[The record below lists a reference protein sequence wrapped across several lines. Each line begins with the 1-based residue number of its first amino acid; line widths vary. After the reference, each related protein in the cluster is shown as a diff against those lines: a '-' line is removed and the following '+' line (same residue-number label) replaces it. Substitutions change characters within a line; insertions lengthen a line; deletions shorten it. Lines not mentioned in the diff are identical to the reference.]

1 MANLNKLTILIL
13 HQNSSLMM
21 TKPESRKNLSYI
33 LLIINVL
40 VVVLVSSNLRS
51 PIISVAP
58 VLSDV
63 REALGLDNF
72 QVSMLTSIPLFMFAT
87 CSVLVSR
94 FSHKFSIS
102 RFLMYSLII
111 LSFGLFLRI
120 TGSLW
125 TLFLGSIFIGL
136 GICIGN
142 VVTPGYVKNNF
153 PKQIGLM
160 TGIFAVSMNLT
171 AALASGFSVRIGEW
185 TGFGWRGSLGIW
197 LVIAILGL
205 IVLSLEIIFN
215 KKNADQT
222 KTALSVSDFNMFK
235 STQAWSISIFMG
247 LQSLF
252 YYCLMTWLPSL
263 LTDYN
268 MHAESTGWVLF
279 VIQITMIPVAFCCP
293 IIASKMKDQR
303 ILIVFICTLMFG
315 STMMFVWL
323 QSQWIYLNAV
333 IIGISNGLSFSLSIL
348 FFSTRTKNSANA
360 IKISGMAQSIGYLI
374 AAFGPPVFGKLHD
387 WDISW
392 KSSFYFLSCAVI
404 LMFYFGMKAARNKN
418 VED

>member
-1 MANLNKLTILIL
+1 
-13 HQNSSLMM
+13 M
-21 TKPESRKNLSYI
+21 TKNETRKNASYV
-33 LLIINVL
+33 LMLINVL
-40 VVVLVSSNLRS
+40 VVILVSSNLRS
-51 PIISVAP
+51 PIISVSP
-58 VLSDV
+58 VLTDI
-63 REALGLDNF
+63 RNALKLDSF
-72 QVSMLTSIPLFMFAT
+72 QVSLLTSIPLFMFAT

-94 FSHKFSIS
+94 FSHQFSIS

-125 TLFLGSIFIGL
+125 MLFAGSLFIGL

-142 VVTPGYVKNNF
+142 VVTPGYIKNNF

-171 AALASGFSVRIGEW
+171 AALASGFSVKIGEW

-197 LVIAILGL
+197 IVIAALGL
-205 IVLSLEIIFN
+205 FVLILELIFN
-215 KKNADQT
+215 KRNPDQA
-222 KTALSVSDFNMFK
+222 KAAVSRSNFNMFK
-235 STQAWSISIFMG
+235 SAQAWNISIFMG

-252 YYCLMTWLPSL
+252 YYCIMAWLPSF
-263 LTDYN
+263 LTDYQ
-268 MHAESTGWVLF
+268 MQGESTGWVLF
-279 VIQITMIPVAFCCP
+279 VIQITMIPVTFCAP
-293 IIASKMKDQR
+293 IIAGKMKNQR
-303 ILIVFICTLMFG
+303 ILIVFICTLMFV
-315 STMMFVWL
+315 STMMFAWL
-323 QSQWIYLNAV
+323 QSQWIYANAM

-348 FFSTRTKNSANA
+348 FFSTKTKNSANA
-360 IKISGMAQSIGYLI
+360 VKISGMAQSVGYLI

-392 KSSFYFLSCAVI
+392 KSSFYFLSFAV
-404 LMFYFGMKAARNKN
+404 LVMFYFGMKAARNQY

>member
-1 MANLNKLTILIL
+1 MLIL
-13 HQNSSLMM
+13 CKSFTMM
-21 TKPESRKNLSYI
+21 KNEVRKNVSYGLMI
-33 LLIINVL
+33 LNVL
-40 VVVLVSSNLRS
+40 VVILISSNLRS
-51 PIISVAP
+51 PIVAVSP
-58 VLSDV
+58 VLGDV
-63 REALGLDNF
+63 RDALKLDNF
-72 QVSMLTSIPLFMFAT
+72 QVSLLTSIPLFMFAV

-94 FSHKFSIS
+94 FSNKFGIS
-102 RFLMYSLII
+102 KLLMYSLII

-120 TGSLW
+120 SGSLW
-125 TLFLGSIFIGL
+125 LLFAGSVFIGL

-197 LVIAILGL
+197 LVIAALGFVVLILEML
-205 IVLSLEIIFN
+205 FN
-215 KKNADQT
+215 RKNSEQP
-222 KTALSVSDFNMFK
+222 KTALGTSDFNMFK
-235 STQAWSISIFMG
+235 SSQAWNISIFMG

-252 YYCLMTWLPSL
+252 YYCMVTWLPSF

-268 MHAESTGWVLF
+268 MSGESSGWVLF
-279 VIQITMIPVAFCCP
+279 VIQVTMIPVTFCCP
-293 IIASKMKDQR
+293 IIANKMKDQR
-303 ILIVFICTLMFG
+303 IMILFICTLMFG
-315 STMMFVWL
+315 STMMFVFL
-323 QSQWIYLNAV
+323 KSQWIYVNAV
-333 IIGISNGLSFSLSIL
+333 IIGLSNGLSFSLSIL
-348 FFSTRTKNSANA
+348 FFSTRTQSSINA
-360 IKISGMAQSIGYLI
+360 VKISGMAQSVGYLI

-392 KSSFYFLSCAVI
+392 NTSFYFLSVAVLI
-404 LMFYFGMKAARNKN
+404 MLYFGLRAARNKY

>member
-1 MANLNKLTILIL
+1 MKNEIKKNASYVLMIINILVVILI
-13 HQNSSLMM
+13 
-21 TKPESRKNLSYI
+21 
-33 LLIINVL
+33 
-40 VVVLVSSNLRS
+40 SSNLRS
-51 PIISVAP
+51 PIVAVAP
-58 VLSDV
+58 VLGEV
-63 REALGLDNF
+63 REALNLDNF
-72 QVSMLTSIPLFMFAT
+72 QVSLLTSIPLFMFAA

-94 FSHKFSIS
+94 FSNTFGIS
-102 RFLMYSLII
+102 KLLMYSVII

-120 TGSLW
+120 SGSLW
-125 TLFLGSIFIGL
+125 LLFLGSLFIGL

-171 AALASGFSVRIGEW
+171 AALASGFSVKIGEW

-197 LVIAILGL
+197 LVIAALGL
-205 IVLSLEIIFN
+205 LVLILELIFN
-215 KKNADQT
+215 KKNTDQP
-222 KTALSVSDFNMFK
+222 KTALSPSDFNMFK
-235 STQAWSISIFMG
+235 SSQAWNISIFMG

-252 YYCLMTWLPSL
+252 YYCMVAWLPSFL
-263 LTDYN
+263 GDYH
-268 MHAESTGWVLF
+268 MQGESSGWVLF
-279 VIQITMIPVAFCCP
+279 VIQITMIPVTFCCP

-303 ILIVFICTLMFG
+303 IMILFICALMFG
-315 STMMFVWL
+315 STMMFVFL
-323 QSQWIYLNAV
+323 KSQWIYVNAV

-348 FFSTRTKNSANA
+348 FFSTRTKSSINA
-360 IKISGMAQSIGYLI
+360 VKISGMAQSVGYLI

-392 KSSFYFLSCAVI
+392 NSSFYFLSAAVL
-404 LMFYFGMKAARNKN
+404 LMFFFGMRAARNRY

>member
-1 MANLNKLTILIL
+1 MMKNEIRKDA
-13 HQNSSLMM
+13 SYVVLM
-21 TKPESRKNLSYI
+21 
-33 LLIINVL
+33 INVL
-40 VVVLVSSNLRS
+40 VVILISSNLRS
-51 PIISVAP
+51 PIVAVAP
-58 VLSDV
+58 VLGDV
-63 REALGLDNF
+63 RDTLKLDNF
-72 QVSMLTSIPLFMFAT
+72 QVSLLTSIPLFMFAV

-94 FSHKFSIS
+94 FSNKFGIS
-102 RFLMYSLII
+102 KLLMYSLII

-125 TLFLGSIFIGL
+125 ALFLGSILIGL

-171 AALASGFSVRIGEW
+171 AALASGFSVKIGEW

-197 LVIAILGL
+197 LIIAGLGFL
-205 IVLSLEIIFN
+205 VLLLELIFN
-215 KKNADQT
+215 KKNPGQP
-222 KTALSVSDFNMFK
+222 KTVLSTSDFNMFT
-235 STQAWSISIFMG
+235 SSQAWNISIFMG

-252 YYCLMTWLPSL
+252 YYCMVAWLPSF

-268 MHAESTGWVLF
+268 MQGESAGWVLF
-279 VIQITMIPVAFCCP
+279 VIQITMIPVTFCCP

-303 ILIVFICTLMFG
+303 IMILFICALMFG
-315 STMMFVWL
+315 STMMFAGFK
-323 QSQWIYLNAV
+323 SQWIYVNAV

-348 FFSTRTKNSANA
+348 FFSTRTKSSINA
-360 IKISGMAQSIGYLI
+360 VKISGMAQSVGYLI
-374 AAFGPPVFGKLHD
+374 AAFGPPIFGKLHD
-387 WDISW
+387 WDTSW
-392 KSSFYFLSCAVI
+392 NTSFYFLSAAVL
-404 LMFYFGMKAARNKN
+404 LMLYFGMRAARNKY

>member
-1 MANLNKLTILIL
+1 M
-13 HQNSSLMM
+13 
-21 TKPESRKNLSYI
+21 KNETRRNASYV

-40 VVVLVSSNLRS
+40 VVILVSSNLRS

-58 VLSDV
+58 VLSDI
-63 REALGLDNF
+63 RDAMKLDSF
-72 QVSMLTSIPLFMFAT
+72 QVSLLTSIPLFMFAT

-94 FSHKFSIS
+94 FSHQFSIS

-120 TGSLW
+120 TGSVW
-125 TLFLGSIFIGL
+125 MLFLGSVFIGL

-142 VVTPGYVKNNF
+142 VVTPGYIKNNF

-160 TGIFAVSMNLT
+160 TGIFAVAMNLT

-197 LVIAILGL
+197 LVIAGLGL
-205 IVLSLEIIFN
+205 FVLVLELIFN
-215 KKNADQT
+215 KKNANQA
-222 KTALSVSDFNMFK
+222 KVSLSRSDFNMFK
-235 STQAWSISIFMG
+235 SAQAWNISIFMG

-252 YYCLMTWLPSL
+252 YYCMVAWLPSF
-263 LTDYN
+263 LTDY
-268 MHAESTGWVLF
+268 HVQGDSTGWILF
-279 VIQITMIPVAFCCP
+279 VIQITMIPVTFGSP
-293 IIASKMKDQR
+293 IIANKMKDQR
-303 ILIVFICTLMFG
+303 ILIVLICVLMLI
-315 STMMFVWL
+315 STFMFAWL
-323 QSQWIYLNAV
+323 QSQWIYVNAV

-348 FFSTRTKNSANA
+348 FFSTRTKSSANA
-360 IKISGMAQSIGYLI
+360 VKISGMAQSVGYLI

-387 WDISW
+387 WDVSW
-392 KSSFYFLSCAVI
+392 KSSFYFLSLAVV
-404 LMFYFGMKAARNKN
+404 LMFYFGMKAARHKY

>member
-1 MANLNKLTILIL
+1 MKNET
-13 HQNSSLMM
+13 
-21 TKPESRKNLSYI
+21 RKNASYA

-40 VVVLVSSNLRS
+40 VVILVSSNLRS

-58 VLSDV
+58 VLSDI
-63 REALGLDNF
+63 RNAMKLDNF
-72 QVSMLTSIPLFMFAT
+72 QVSLLTSIPLFMFAT

-94 FSHKFSIS
+94 FSHQFSIS

-120 TGSLW
+120 TGSVW
-125 TLFLGSIFIGL
+125 MLFLGSVFIGL

-160 TGIFAVSMNLT
+160 TGIFAVAMNLT
-171 AALASGFSVRIGEW
+171 AALASGFSVKIGEW

-197 LVIAILGL
+197 LVIAGLGL
-205 IVLSLEIIFN
+205 FVLILELIFN
-215 KKNADQT
+215 KKNPDQT
-222 KTALSVSDFNMFK
+222 KVALSSSDFNMFK
-235 STQAWSISIFMG
+235 SVQAWNISIFMG

-252 YYCLMTWLPSL
+252 YYCMVAWLPSFL
-263 LTDYN
+263 SDYH
-268 MHAESTGWVLF
+268 MQGDSTGWVLF
-279 VIQITMIPVAFCCP
+279 VIQITMIPVTFCSP
-293 IIASKMKDQR
+293 IIANKMKDQR
-303 ILIVFICTLMFG
+303 ILIVLICVLMLI
-315 STMMFVWL
+315 STMMFAWL
-323 QSQWIYLNAV
+323 QSQWIYVNAV

-348 FFSTRTKNSANA
+348 FFSTRTKSSANA
-360 IKISGMAQSIGYLI
+360 VKISGMAQSVGYLI

-387 WDISW
+387 WDVSW
-392 KSSFYFLSCAVI
+392 KSSFYFLSFAVV
-404 LMFYFGMKAARNKN
+404 LMFYFGMKAARRKY

>member
-1 MANLNKLTILIL
+1 MKNQT
-13 HQNSSLMM
+13 
-21 TKPESRKNLSYI
+21 RKNASYV
-33 LLIINVL
+33 LMLINVL
-40 VVVLVSSNLRS
+40 VVILVSSNLRS
-51 PIISVAP
+51 PIIAVSP
-58 VLSDV
+58 VLGDI
-63 REALGLDNF
+63 REALNLSSF

-94 FSHKFSIS
+94 FSHQFSIS

-125 TLFLGSIFIGL
+125 MLFAGSVFIGL

-142 VVTPGYVKNNF
+142 VVTPGYIKNNF

-197 LVIAILGL
+197 LVIAGLGL
-205 IVLSLEIIFN
+205 FVLVLELLFN
-215 KKNADQT
+215 KKNKNQS
-222 KTALSVSDFNMFK
+222 KTALTVSDFNMFK
-235 STQAWSISIFMG
+235 SAQAWNISLFMG

-252 YYCLMTWLPSL
+252 YYCMMAWLPSF
-263 LTDYN
+263 LTDSD
-268 MHAESTGWVLF
+268 MQVESAGWVLF
-279 VIQITMIPVAFCCP
+279 AIQITMIPIAFCAP

-303 ILIVFICTLMFG
+303 ILIIFICTLMFG
-315 STMMFVWL
+315 STMMFIGL
-323 QSQWIYLNAV
+323 KIQWIYVNAV

-360 IKISGMAQSIGYLI
+360 VKISGMAQSVGYLI

-392 KSSFYFLSCAVI
+392 KSSFGFLSVAVI
-404 LMFYFGMKAARNKN
+404 LMFYFGMKAARNKC

>member
-1 MANLNKLTILIL
+1 
-13 HQNSSLMM
+13 MM
-21 TKPESRKNLSYI
+21 KSESRKNASYV
-33 LLIINVL
+33 LMVVNVL
-40 VVVLVSSNLRS
+40 VVILVSSNLRS
-51 PIISVAP
+51 PIISVSP
-58 VLSDV
+58 VLGDIRNS
-63 REALGLDNF
+63 LNLDSL
-72 QVSMLTSIPLFMFAT
+72 QVSLLTSIPLFMFAT

-125 TLFLGSIFIGL
+125 MLFAGSVFIGL

-142 VVTPGYVKNNF
+142 VVTPGYIKNNF

-197 LVIAILGL
+197 LIIAGLGL
-205 IVLSLEIIFN
+205 FVLILELIFN
-215 KKNADQT
+215 KKNRGQA
-222 KTALSVSDFNMFK
+222 KAALSVSDFNMFK
-235 STQAWSISIFMG
+235 SAQAWNISVFMG

-252 YYCLMTWLPSL
+252 YYCMMAWLPSF
-263 LTDYN
+263 LTDCK
-268 MHAESTGWVLF
+268 MEGDSTGWILF
-279 VIQITMIPVAFCCP
+279 LIQITMIPITFCAP
-293 IIASKMKDQR
+293 IIAGKMKDQR
-303 ILIVFICTLMFG
+303 ILIVLICSLMFG
-315 STMMFVWL
+315 STMMFIWL
-323 QSQWIYLNAV
+323 QSQWIYANAV

-348 FFSTRTKNSANA
+348 FFSMRTKNSANA
-360 IKISGMAQSIGYLI
+360 VKISGMAQSVGYLI

-387 WDISW
+387 WDFSW
-392 KSSFYFLSCAVI
+392 KSSFYFLSFAVI
-404 LMFYFGMKAARNKN
+404 LMFYFGMKAARNKC

>member
-1 MANLNKLTILIL
+1 
-13 HQNSSLMM
+13 MM
-21 TKPESRKNLSYI
+21 KNEVRKNASYVLMI
-33 LLIINVL
+33 LNVL
-40 VVVLVSSNLRS
+40 VVILISSNLRS
-51 PIISVAP
+51 PIVAVSP
-58 VLSDV
+58 VLGDV
-63 REALGLDNF
+63 RDALKLDNF
-72 QVSMLTSIPLFMFAT
+72 QVSLLTSIPLFMFAV

-94 FSHKFSIS
+94 FSNKLGIS
-102 RFLMYSLII
+102 KLLMYSLII

-120 TGSLW
+120 SGSLW
-125 TLFLGSIFIGL
+125 LLFIGSVFIGL

-197 LVIAILGL
+197 LVIAALGFLVLIL
-205 IVLSLEIIFN
+205 EMIFN
-215 KKNADQT
+215 KKNPNQP
-222 KTALSVSDFNMFK
+222 KTALGTSDFNMFK
-235 STQAWSISIFMG
+235 SSQAWNISIFMG

-252 YYCLMTWLPSL
+252 YYCMVAWLPSF

-268 MHAESTGWVLF
+268 MPGESSGWVLF
-279 VIQITMIPVAFCCP
+279 VIQITMIPITFCCP
-293 IIASKMKDQR
+293 IIASKMKNQR
-303 ILIVFICTLMFG
+303 IMILFICALMFA
-315 STMMFVWL
+315 STMMFVFL
-323 QSQWIYLNAV
+323 KSQWIYVNAV

-348 FFSTRTKNSANA
+348 FFSTRTKSSINA
-360 IKISGMAQSIGYLI
+360 VKISGMAQSVGYLI

-392 KSSFYFLSCAVI
+392 NTSFYFLSAAVLI
-404 LMFYFGMKAARNKN
+404 MLFFGLKAARNKY

>member
-1 MANLNKLTILIL
+1 MKNEIKKNASYVLMIINILVVILI
-13 HQNSSLMM
+13 
-21 TKPESRKNLSYI
+21 
-33 LLIINVL
+33 
-40 VVVLVSSNLRS
+40 SSNLRS
-51 PIISVAP
+51 PIVAVAP
-58 VLSDV
+58 VLGEV
-63 REALGLDNF
+63 REALNLDNF
-72 QVSMLTSIPLFMFAT
+72 QVSLLTSIPLFMFAA

-94 FSHKFSIS
+94 FSNTFGIS
-102 RFLMYSLII
+102 KLLMYSVII

-120 TGSLW
+120 SGSLW
-125 TLFLGSIFIGL
+125 LLFLGSLFIGL

-171 AALASGFSVRIGEW
+171 AALASGFSVKIGEW

-197 LVIAILGL
+197 LVIAALGL
-205 IVLSLEIIFN
+205 LVLILELIFN
-215 KKNADQT
+215 KKNVDQP
-222 KTALSVSDFNMFK
+222 KTALSTSDFNMFK
-235 STQAWSISIFMG
+235 SSQAWNISIFMG

-252 YYCLMTWLPSL
+252 YYCVVAWLPSFL
-263 LTDYN
+263 GDYH
-268 MHAESTGWVLF
+268 MQGESSGWVLF
-279 VIQITMIPVAFCCP
+279 VIQITMIPVTFCCP

-303 ILIVFICTLMFG
+303 IMILFICALMFG
-315 STMMFVWL
+315 STMMFVFL
-323 QSQWIYLNAV
+323 KSQWIYVNAV

-348 FFSTRTKNSANA
+348 FFSTRTKSSINA
-360 IKISGMAQSIGYLI
+360 VKISGMAQSVGYLI

-392 KSSFYFLSCAVI
+392 NSSFYFLSAAVL
-404 LMFYFGMKAARNKN
+404 LMFFFGMRAARNRY

>member
-1 MANLNKLTILIL
+1 
-13 HQNSSLMM
+13 MM
-21 TKPESRKNLSYI
+21 KNETRKSASYI
-33 LLIINVL
+33 LMLINVL
-40 VVVLVSSNLRS
+40 VVILVSSNLRS
-51 PIISVAP
+51 PIISVSP
-58 VLSDV
+58 VLSDI
-63 REALGLDNF
+63 RNALKLDSF
-72 QVSMLTSIPLFMFAT
+72 QVSLLTSIPLFMFAT

-125 TLFLGSIFIGL
+125 MLFAGSVFIGL

-142 VVTPGYVKNNF
+142 VVTPGYIKNNF

-197 LVIAILGL
+197 LVIAALGL
-205 IVLSLEIIFN
+205 LVLILELIFN
-215 KKNADQT
+215 KKNPGQSKA
-222 KTALSVSDFNMFK
+222 ALKISDFNMFK
-235 STQAWSISIFMG
+235 SSQAWNISIFMG

-252 YYCLMTWLPSL
+252 YYCMMAWLPSF

-268 MHAESTGWVLF
+268 MQGESTGWVLF
-279 VIQITMIPVAFCCP
+279 VIQITMIPVTFCAP
-293 IIASKMKDQR
+293 IIAGKMKDQR
-303 ILIVFICTLMFG
+303 ILIVLICVLMFG

-323 QSQWIYLNAV
+323 QSQWIYANAI
-333 IIGISNGLSFSLSIL
+333 IIGLSNGLSFSLSIL

-360 IKISGMAQSIGYLI
+360 VKISGMAQSVGYLI

-387 WDISW
+387 WDTSW
-392 KSSFYFLSCAVI
+392 KSSFYFLSFAVI
-404 LMFYFGMKAARNKN
+404 LMFYFGMKAARNRC

>member
-1 MANLNKLTILIL
+1 MKNEIKKNASYVLMIINILVVILI
-13 HQNSSLMM
+13 
-21 TKPESRKNLSYI
+21 
-33 LLIINVL
+33 
-40 VVVLVSSNLRS
+40 SSNLRS
-51 PIISVAP
+51 PIVAVAP
-58 VLSDV
+58 VLGEV
-63 REALGLDNF
+63 REALNLDNF
-72 QVSMLTSIPLFMFAT
+72 QVSLLTSIPLFMFAA

-94 FSHKFSIS
+94 FSNTFGIS
-102 RFLMYSLII
+102 KLLMYSVII

-120 TGSLW
+120 SGSLW
-125 TLFLGSIFIGL
+125 LLFLGSLFIGL

-171 AALASGFSVRIGEW
+171 AALASGFSVKIGEW

-197 LVIAILGL
+197 LVIAALGL
-205 IVLSLEIIFN
+205 LVLILELIFN
-215 KKNADQT
+215 KKNVDQP
-222 KTALSVSDFNMFK
+222 KTALSTSDFNMFK
-235 STQAWSISIFMG
+235 SSQAWNISIFMG

-252 YYCLMTWLPSL
+252 YYCMVAWLPSFL
-263 LTDYN
+263 GDYH
-268 MHAESTGWVLF
+268 MQGESSGWVLF
-279 VIQITMIPVAFCCP
+279 VIQITMIPVTFCCP

-303 ILIVFICTLMFG
+303 IMILFICALMFG
-315 STMMFVWL
+315 STMMFVFL
-323 QSQWIYLNAV
+323 KSQWIYVNAV

-348 FFSTRTKNSANA
+348 FFSTRTKSSINA
-360 IKISGMAQSIGYLI
+360 VKISGMAQSVGYLI

-392 KSSFYFLSCAVI
+392 NSSFYFLSAAVL
-404 LMFYFGMKAARNKN
+404 LMFFFGMRAARNRY

>member
-1 MANLNKLTILIL
+1 MKNET
-13 HQNSSLMM
+13 
-21 TKPESRKNLSYI
+21 RKNASYV
-33 LLIINVL
+33 LLLINVL
-40 VVVLVSSNLRS
+40 VVILVSSNLRS
-51 PIISVAP
+51 PIISVSP
-58 VLSDV
+58 VLGDIKES
-63 REALGLDNF
+63 LKLDSF
-72 QVSMLTSIPLFMFAT
+72 QVSLLTSIPLFMFAT

-125 TLFLGSIFIGL
+125 MLFAGSVFIGL

-142 VVTPGYVKNNF
+142 VVTPGYIKNNF

-197 LVIAILGL
+197 LVIAGLGL
-205 IVLSLEIIFN
+205 FVLVLELLFN
-215 KKNADQT
+215 KKNSAQS
-222 KTALSVSDFNMFK
+222 KTALTVSDFNMFK
-235 STQAWSISIFMG
+235 SAQAWNISLFMG

-252 YYCLMTWLPSL
+252 YYCMMAWLPSFL
-263 LTDYN
+263 KDCN
-268 MHAESTGWVLF
+268 MQGESTGWVLF
-279 VIQITMIPVAFCCP
+279 VIQITMIPIAFCAP
-293 IIASKMKDQR
+293 IIAGKMKDQR
-303 ILIVFICTLMFG
+303 ILIALICTLMFG
-315 STMMFVWL
+315 STIMFAWL
-323 QSQWIYLNAV
+323 HSQWIYVNAV

-360 IKISGMAQSIGYLI
+360 VKISGMAQSVGYLI

-392 KSSFYFLSCAVI
+392 KSSFYFLSFAVI
-404 LMFYFGMKAARNKN
+404 LMFYFGMKAARNKC

>member
-1 MANLNKLTILIL
+1 MMKNESTKNA
-13 HQNSSLMM
+13 SYVLM
-21 TKPESRKNLSYI
+21 
-33 LLIINVL
+33 IINVL
-40 VVVLVSSNLRS
+40 VVILVSSNLRS
-51 PIISVAP
+51 PIISVSP
-58 VLSDV
+58 VLGDIRKSL
-63 REALGLDNF
+63 ELDSF
-72 QVSMLTSIPLFMFAT
+72 QVSLLTSIPLFMFAT

-125 TLFLGSIFIGL
+125 MLFAGSVFIGL

-142 VVTPGYVKNNF
+142 VVTPGYIKNNF

-171 AALASGFSVRIGEW
+171 AALASGFSVKIGEW

-197 LVIAILGL
+197 LVIAGLGL
-205 IVLSLEIIFN
+205 FVLILELIFN
-215 KKNADQT
+215 KKNLNKT
-222 KTALSVSDFNMFK
+222 KAALSVSDFNMFK
-235 STQAWSISIFMG
+235 SAQAWNISVFMG

-252 YYCLMTWLPSL
+252 YYCMMAWLPSF
-263 LTDYN
+263 LTDCQ
-268 MHAESTGWVLF
+268 MQGESTGWVLF
-279 VIQITMIPVAFCCP
+279 IIQITMIPITFCAP
-293 IIASKMKDQR
+293 IIAGKMKDQR
-303 ILIVFICTLMFG
+303 ILIVIICTLMFG

-323 QSQWIYLNAV
+323 QSQWIYANAV

-360 IKISGMAQSIGYLI
+360 VKISGMAQSVGYLI

-387 WDISW
+387 WDVSW
-392 KSSFYFLSCAVI
+392 KSSFYFLSFAVI
-404 LMFYFGMKAARNKN
+404 LMFYFGMNAARNKC

>member
-1 MANLNKLTILIL
+1 
-13 HQNSSLMM
+13 MM
-21 TKPESRKNLSYI
+21 KNETRKNASYV
-33 LLIINVL
+33 LMLINVL
-40 VVVLVSSNLRS
+40 VVILVSSNLRS
-51 PIISVAP
+51 PIISVSP
-58 VLSDV
+58 VLSEI
-63 REALGLDNF
+63 RNTLKLDSF
-72 QVSMLTSIPLFMFAT
+72 QVSLLTSIPLFMFAT

-125 TLFLGSIFIGL
+125 MLFAGSVFIGL

-142 VVTPGYVKNNF
+142 VVTPGYIKNNF

-197 LVIAILGL
+197 LVIAGLGL
-205 IVLSLEIIFN
+205 FVLILELIFN
-215 KKNADQT
+215 KKNPGQS
-222 KTALSVSDFNMFK
+222 KTALTVSDFNMFK
-235 STQAWSISIFMG
+235 SAQAWNISIFMG

-252 YYCLMTWLPSL
+252 YYCMMAWLPSF

-268 MHAESTGWVLF
+268 MQGESTGWVLF
-279 VIQITMIPVAFCCP
+279 VIQITMIPVTFCAP
-293 IIASKMKDQR
+293 IIAGKMKDQR
-303 ILIVFICTLMFG
+303 ILIILICTLMFG

-323 QSQWIYLNAV
+323 QSQWIYANAI
-333 IIGISNGLSFSLSIL
+333 IIGLSNGLSFSLSIL

-360 IKISGMAQSIGYLI
+360 VKISGMAQSVGYLI

-387 WDISW
+387 WDVSW

-404 LMFYFGMKAARNKN
+404 VMFYFGMKAARNRF

>member
-1 MANLNKLTILIL
+1 MLIL
-13 HQNSSLMM
+13 CKSFTMM
-21 TKPESRKNLSYI
+21 KNEVRKNVSYGLMI
-33 LLIINVL
+33 LNVL
-40 VVVLVSSNLRS
+40 VVILISSNLRS
-51 PIISVAP
+51 PIVAVSP
-58 VLSDV
+58 VLGDV
-63 REALGLDNF
+63 RDALKLDNF
-72 QVSMLTSIPLFMFAT
+72 QVSLLTSIPLFMFAV

-94 FSHKFSIS
+94 FSNKFGIS
-102 RFLMYSLII
+102 KLLMYSLII

-120 TGSLW
+120 SGSLW
-125 TLFLGSIFIGL
+125 LLFAGSVFIGL

-197 LVIAILGL
+197 LVIAALGFVVLILEML
-205 IVLSLEIIFN
+205 FN
-215 KKNADQT
+215 RKNSEQP
-222 KTALSVSDFNMFK
+222 KTALGTSDFNMFK
-235 STQAWSISIFMG
+235 SSQAWNISIFMG

-252 YYCLMTWLPSL
+252 YYCMVTWLPSF

-268 MHAESTGWVLF
+268 MSGESSGWVLF
-279 VIQITMIPVAFCCP
+279 VIQVTMIPVTFCCP
-293 IIASKMKDQR
+293 IIANKMKDQR
-303 ILIVFICTLMFG
+303 IMILFICTLMFG
-315 STMMFVWL
+315 STMMFVFL
-323 QSQWIYLNAV
+323 KSLWIYVNAV
-333 IIGISNGLSFSLSIL
+333 IIGLSNGLSFSLSIL
-348 FFSTRTKNSANA
+348 FFSTRTQSSINA
-360 IKISGMAQSIGYLI
+360 VKISGMAQSVGYLI

-392 KSSFYFLSCAVI
+392 NTSFYFLSVAVLI
-404 LMFYFGMKAARNKN
+404 MLYFGLRAARNKY